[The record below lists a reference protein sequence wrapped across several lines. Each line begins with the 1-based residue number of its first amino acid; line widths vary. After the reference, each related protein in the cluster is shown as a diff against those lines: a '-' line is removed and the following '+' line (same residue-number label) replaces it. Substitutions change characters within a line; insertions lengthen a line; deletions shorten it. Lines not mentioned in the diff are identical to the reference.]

1 MTTSQ
6 LKYTAL
12 IFMTIDH
19 IGAFIPGTPIWLHY
33 IGRLAAPIFFFVAV
47 EGIMHTVNRKKY
59 LLRLY
64 ISSVLMSAAEYV
76 IETFCNIIVDNN
88 IFASI
93 LFGTAI
99 VYILE
104 EFRDNR
110 RKRNLLL
117 LAFVCWQIVTIVL
130 LGTFI
135 YFDVFES
142 TCITNLIAVILG
154 NYLVGGEGAMYLTLA
169 ILLFYLL
176 RDSKKRLA
184 LGYIAYCIL
193 FSALTVFKGATYCY
207 EIAARLFN
215 RTAADIF
222 VRFPL
227 FEVLGLPISGNILG
241 ASYFSLAFKSFYQWM
256 MIFALPIILLYNG
269 ERGRYPKW
277 LFYAYYPLHI
287 FALALIGSVL

>member
-117 LAFVCWQIVTIVL
+117 LAFVCWQIVTISPL
-130 LGTFI
+130 WIFN
-135 YFDVFES
+135 YF
-142 TCITNLIAVILG
+142 VILSISHIH
-154 NYLVGGEGAMYLTLA
+154 NLRARYRALS
-169 ILLFYLL
+169 FYLL
-176 RDSKKRLA
+176 
-184 LGYIAYCIL
+184 
-193 FSALTVFKGATYCY
+193 
-207 EIAARLFN
+207 
-215 RTAADIF
+215 
-222 VRFPL
+222 
-227 FEVLGLPISGNILG
+227 
-241 ASYFSLAFKSFYQWM
+241 
-256 MIFALPIILLYNG
+256 
-269 ERGRYPKW
+269 
-277 LFYAYYPLHI
+277 
-287 FALALIGSVL
+287 